1 MKQTILNTF
10 AVIGIITTF
19 VLACSAVMDEST
31 LSTSMKEGKYQMAED
46 GTAILVLNTETGEMM
61 RFLNTDYF
69 TEPLYQRGAWVD
81 VVSNPV
87 PVN

>member
-31 LSTSMKEGKYQMAED
+31 LSTSMKEGKYQMAVE
-46 GTAILVLNTETGEMM
+46 TRSMYVLNTDTGEMM
-61 RFLNTDYF
+61 KFGTDDYF
-69 TEPLYQRGAWVD
+69 SAAVGYSDGTWVD

-87 PVN
+87 D

>member
-31 LSTSMKEGKYQMAED
+31 LSTSMKEGKYQMVEY
-46 GTAILVLNTETGEMM
+46 GPSIMVLNT
-61 RFLNTDYF
+61 RK
-69 TEPLYQRGAWVD
+69 Q
-81 VVSNPV
+81 
-87 PVN
+87 

>member
-31 LSTSMKEGKYQMAED
+31 LSTSMKEGKYQMADD
-46 GTAILVLNTETGEMM
+46 GMGILVLNTETGEMM
-61 RFLNTDYF
+61 RFVNNDYF
-69 TEPLYQRGAWVD
+69 DEPLYQRGTWVD

-87 PVN
+87 PIN